1 MIKIVILM
9 IMIMLLLLEIVSS
22 LYNNLLFKVIKY
34 RKQNNKLSMSLVPPN
49 DIFFNNGN
57 SSSLMPRNNDNN
69 GESNSI
75 GIIPTGPS
83 GFDTNNNINTGS
95 GLVIDKRGRSPEAI
109 RYFEIVEK
117 IAPTD
122 MIQKFAQTAPKN
134 VQEAAKSTIM
144 TILGS
149 LPNYALDAA
158 LITTSTKLANLL
170 YQMQMTGYMF
180 KNAEYRM
187 TLTRS
192 LRGLPKLPPTS
203 YMKQGNISVN
213 PLQEGTEVRG
223 EISVETL
230 TGDVLKVDVQEL
242 TKTLSRE
249 VEELRNELALIRNER
264 EQELRSN
271 LLTYIQALPQKDLE
285 KLTSDMS
292 SEVVESI
299 QMLVDALMQRLGIDV
314 TGPEVILQQ
323 SVGALAQ
330 LCMWQMV
337 VGYKLRELEALDNG
351 APLE

>member
-1 MIKIVILM
+1 MMMMMMMLILILM
-9 IMIMLLLLEIVSS
+9 IS
-22 LYNNLLFKVIKY
+22 LSLSYKRMNRIILKNI
-34 RKQNNKLSMSLVPPN
+34 NKSNIRCSMSLVPP
-49 DIFFNNGN
+49 DDDFFSSNT
-57 SSSLMPRNNDNN
+57 SSLIPLRNSNNNDYNN
-69 GESNSI
+69 NDYSSSI
-75 GIIPTGPS
+75 GIIPTGQS
-83 GFDTNNNINTGS
+83 FDDKISNS
-95 GLVIDKRGRSPEAI
+95 GLTIDKRGRSPEAI

-117 IAPTD
+117 IAPND
-122 MIQKFAQTAPKN
+122 MIQKFLQTAPKN
-134 VQEAAKSTIM
+134 VQEAAKSTVM

-192 LRGLPKLPPTS
+192 LRGLPKLPPTT
-203 YMKQGNISVN
+203 YIKQGNISIN

-223 EISVETL
+223 EITVETL
-230 TGDVLKVDVQEL
+230 TGDLLKVDVQEL
-242 TKTLSRE
+242 TKELSRE

-299 QMLVDALMQRLGIDV
+299 QMLVNALMQRIGIDM
-314 TGPEVILQQ
+314 TGPEVVLQQ

-351 APLE
+351 ASLE

>member
-1 MIKIVILM
+1 MLKLLI
-9 IMIMLLLLEIVSS
+9 LLLLLSFS
-22 LYNNLLFKVIKY
+22 LSFIKKMKIITKHRNDMLFK
-34 RKQNNKLSMSLVPPN
+34 MSLVPPDDTFLN
-49 DIFFNNGN
+49 SN
-57 SSSLMPRNNDNN
+57 SSSLAPRNNNKNDQYIYNN
-69 GESNSI
+69 IDSTSI
-75 GIIPTGPS
+75 GIIPTGPL
-83 GFDTNNNINTGS
+83 GFDNNNNNVGNA
-95 GLVIDKRGRSPEAI
+95 GLLIDKRGRSPEAI

-117 IAPTD
+117 IAPND

-192 LRGLPKLPPTS
+192 LRGLPKLPPTT
-203 YMKQGNISVN
+203 YIKQGNVSIN
-213 PLQEGTEVRG
+213 PLQEGTDVKG
-223 EISVETL
+223 EITLETL

-242 TKTLSRE
+242 TRELSRE
-249 VEELRNELALIRNER
+249 VEELRNELSLIRNER

-292 SEVVESI
+292 TDVVESI
-299 QMLVDALMQRLGIDV
+299 QMLVNALMQRLGIDM
-314 TGPEVILQQ
+314 TGPEVVLQQ

-351 APLE
+351 ASLE